1 MPAIFR
7 PLCYLTLLLGLA
19 ACASRPAPPPVMGQQ
34 VGQQSDVF
42 AQTSWE
48 LARWTRPGGALRP
61 VPHAHSGQRPI
72 TLVFTQDRGRGQM
85 GGFAGCN
92 SYSSQYVVANGQLLV
107 QSPPVVTYM
116 ACPTDTM
123 QLEQDYLAGLTGITA
138 SHLNDVTRPERLTLT
153 LASGDVLDFVRLA
166 NRAPR

>member
-1 MPAIFR
+1 MRTAGKDPS
-7 PLCYLTLLLGLA
+7 PWS
-19 ACASRPAPPPVMGQQ
+19 SRRTG
-34 VGQQSDVF
+34 G
-42 AQTSWE
+42 E
-48 LARWTRPGGALRP
+48 GRWGG
-61 VPHAHSGQRPI
+61 V
-72 TLVFTQDRGRGQM
+72 
-85 GGFAGCN
+85 AGCN